1 MQAST
6 DIRTA
11 KVVDEAGEHV
21 LDLRSDE
28 TLLQLLQDAGVS
40 VAAVCGGCMSCG
52 TCHVLLPP
60 ELFARLDPPS
70 ADETILLE
78 ESRHYR
84 ADASRLA
91 CQIVAGPM
99 LGGETVTV
107 APDE

>member
-6 DIRTA
+6 DICTV
-11 KVVDEAGEHV
+11 KVVDEVGEHL
-21 LDLRSDE
+21 LDLRQGES
-28 TLLQLLQDAGVS
+28 LLQLLQDGGVS

-60 ELFARLDPPS
+60 DLFARLVPPS
-70 ADETILLE
+70 PDETILLE

-91 CQIVAGPM
+91 CQIVVDPM
-99 LGGETVTV
+99 LGGATVTV